1 MNTRNLGPREIDVI
15 RQFFIVLALTGGFT
29 LAGPTPDVSSD
40 VDLSGIYDCNGVGPE
55 GDPYKGVVEIVRKD
69 KTYWVQWTL
78 SPQDINHGFG
88 IIQGDMFAV
97 TFFGGTAG
105 IAIYKIEAGSRLVGQ
120 WTIVDANG
128 GTYPETLTKSSS
140 QVAQP
145 QQPPKKTAPTR
156 FHTVALANL
165 FVR

>member
-1 MNTRNLGPREIDVI
+1 MI
-15 RQFFIVLALTGGFT
+15 RQFLVVLALTGGLT
-29 LAGPTPDVSSD
+29 LAGPTAEVSSE
-40 VDLSGIYDCNGVGPE
+40 VDLSGVYECNGVGPE

-69 KTYWVQWTL
+69 KMYWVQWTL
-78 SPQDINHGFG
+78 SPQDVNHGFG

-105 IAIYKIEAGSRLVGQ
+105 VALYKIETGSRLIGQ

-128 GTYPETLTKSSS
+128 GTFPETLTKSSS
-140 QVAQP
+140 QVVRP
-145 QQPPKKTAPTR
+145 EPPPKKAAPTR

-165 FVR
+165 FVY

>member
-1 MNTRNLGPREIDVI
+1 MIKQLFV
-15 RQFFIVLALTGGFT
+15 VLALTGGLT
-29 LAGPTPDVSSD
+29 IAGPTEVSSE
-40 VDLSGIYDCNGVGPE
+40 VDLSGIYECNGVGPE

-78 SPQDINHGFG
+78 SPQDVNHGFG

-105 IAIYKIEAGSRLVGQ
+105 VALYKIEAGSRLVGQ
-120 WTIVDANG
+120 WTIVDADG

-145 QQPPKKTAPTR
+145 QLPPKKVAPTR
-156 FHTVALANL
+156 FHTVALSNF
-165 FVR
+165 FVF

>member
-1 MNTRNLGPREIDVI
+1 VI
-15 RQFFIVLALTGGFT
+15 KQFFIVLALTGGLT
-29 LAGPTPDVSSD
+29 VVAAPKPESSE

-105 IAIYKIEAGSRLVGQ
+105 VALYKIEPGSRLVGR
-120 WTIVDANG
+120 WTIVDSDG

-140 QVAQP
+140 QVTRPQP
-145 QQPPKKTAPTR
+145 KPRKAAPRR
-156 FHTVALANL
+156 FHTVAVANI